1 MARLYYP
8 EIRRGT
14 LAGGKDNGVDIGE
27 ASRKIAKLIPVEI
40 VTAYAALVSASLIVK
55 WETLRLPLVYICFFI
70 CWVLTP
76 FYLNMVADPGKPK
89 RNQLVVGALAFPIW
103 AYLISGNQVVPQFY
117 DPGLATILAL
127 LFSLIT
133 SLIPMNRS

>member
-8 EIRRGT
+8 QIRRGT

-55 WETLRLPLVYICFFI
+55 WETLRLPLVYACFFI
-70 CWVLTP
+70 CWGLTP
-76 FYLNMVADPGKPK
+76 LYLNMVADPGKPK
-89 RNQLVVGALAFPIW
+89 RNQLIVGGLAFPIW
-103 AYLISGNQVVPQFY
+103 AYLISGNQVVPKFY

-127 LFSLIT
+127 LFSLVT
-133 SLIPMNRS
+133 ALIPMNRN